1 MEVKFTKRIGSF
13 ILGSSRQWSERVG
26 GGTWKS
32 ANLVSIRRSMER
44 SMDVRNGVWNGIVNS
59 QPVLALICF
68 QVVII
73 PDLIL
78 LVRIFDKSGDIA
90 NLNEMVGDKF
100 ESGSP
105 VAVPA
110 VTNPTPFFVVF
121 FPDFFLSFYIFLI
134 RLTYHRV
141 CCGKPPTLGS
151 SCTRWTSWNHGIGH
165 K

>member
-100 ESGSP
+100 ESALP
-105 VAVPA
+105 V
-110 VTNPTPFFVVF
+110 T
-121 FPDFFLSFYIFLI
+121 
-134 RLTYHRV
+134 
-141 CCGKPPTLGS
+141 
-151 SCTRWTSWNHGIGH
+151 
-165 K
+165 

>member
-13 ILGSSRQWSERVG
+13 IPGSSRQWSERVG

-110 VTNPTPFFVVF
+110 VANPPPWDRVVQDGQAEIMELVTSRVWF
-121 FPDFFLSFYIFLI
+121 SWLLCKWPLSKNIARI
-134 RLTYHRV
+134 ANAVQCH
-141 CCGKPPTLGS
+141 S
-151 SCTRWTSWNHGIGH
+151 
-165 K
+165 